1 MLFSKPNGSAP
12 RTDCWDSRVPP
23 SPFASARSSTP
34 TASTARRYSPR
45 PHDGLSTLTTL
56 SSIRSGGQPGQ
67 GWVSP
72 VSPVVSQSEIGV
84 GCGWRIFLGSD
95 SRNAIVNSTRAQR
108 IEQTIRTYIQAC
120 NDADAEAIAACFCPD
135 AVHYFPH
142 IPKWSGAATIGRNFA
157 ENVREFGRHWT
168 VDQFIVDVDRGAAAL
183 EGTQNSTE

>member
-1 MLFSKPNGSAP
+1 MVESAP
-12 RTDCWDSRVPP
+12 
-23 SPFASARSSTP
+23 
-34 TASTARRYSPR
+34 
-45 PHDGLSTLTTL
+45 
-56 SSIRSGGQPGQ
+56 
-67 GWVSP
+67 
-72 VSPVVSQSEIGV
+72 
-84 GCGWRIFLGSD
+84 
-95 SRNAIVNSTRAQR
+95 AQR

-183 EGTQNSTE
+183 EWTRFDRMSRVIRGVDWFVFDPKTIRIQEVRPYVASAPHGDDLSRQELQDFDYPGRGYPN